1 MSNNNAQRSIL
12 AEFLKEI
19 PTTNGLW
26 YRIAVLNSDIVN
38 EDLNMC
44 LPHFGSIFG
53 LTEDAIAVV
62 LIEMGL
68 LRLRIKSKK
77 ENKKKR
83 P

>member
-1 MSNNNAQRSIL
+1 MSNNIAQRSIL

-19 PTTNGLW
+19 PITNGWW
-26 YRIAVLNSDIVN
+26 YCIPVLNSKIIN

-68 LRLRIKSKK
+68 L
-77 ENKKKR
+77 
-83 P
+83 